1 MADRA
6 KDINEVFRHQSI
18 ISTRIL
24 APTDKLPELC
34 FKFTSE
40 EDPCT
45 KSPISLEFGFQDFK
59 EVTGEAAEDLFKFAA
74 LRKIEESSEK
84 AKLSVKYQ
92 VLVKETAM
100 VGVIKSIV

>member
-1 MADRA
+1 M
-6 KDINEVFRHQSI
+6 
-18 ISTRIL
+18 
-24 APTDKLPELC
+24 
-34 FKFTSE
+34 
-40 EDPCT
+40 
-45 KSPISLEFGFQDFK
+45 
-59 EVTGEAAEDLFKFAA
+59 TGEAAEDLFKFAA